1 MKARKWAVWLVM
13 SALLMALTVPVTE
26 AAGVASDARPIEIV
40 LDGKAINSDVSP
52 YILPKVYVTMV
63 PLRIISEQLGATVGW
78 LQKEE
83 QATIRGSAGQVI
95 VMKRG
100 APSALVNGSSV
111 PLDASVELK
120 NGRTMVPLRFVSE
133 QLGLGVQWS
142 EKEQRITLT
151 TRSGS
156 STEGTDTEAV
166 GEHTGG
172 SETGA
177 GQSAGGSVGSPAG
190 PLPDQTGAQEETG
203 QSAQELRGV
212 WISTVYNLDWPSKAS
227 YGKSLQQMA
236 EYRTLLDELQAL
248 GMNAVFV
255 QVRPA
260 ADALYPSL
268 LVPWSKYVSGVQGLA
283 PDYDPLAFMI
293 EETHKRKM
301 EFHAWFNPFRASVD
315 TKTEQLTSSHIAKQ
329 QPDWIV
335 NAGGKLYI
343 NPGIPQARQHII
355 DTIMEVVRGY
365 NIDGVHLDD
374 YFYPSN
380 TEFADDQ
387 TFKTY
392 NPGKTASKADWRRGN
407 INAFVRD
414 LGQAI
419 HKEKSTIR
427 FGISPFGVWRNQ
439 SVDPSG
445 SDTKAGVTTYDSMYA
460 DVRTW
465 IKQGWIDYINPQ
477 LYWSLSF
484 PAARYDKLVDWWVQ
498 EVKGT
503 GVDLYIGHS
512 PYKLGTKEAGW
523 QSAQEIINQLEY
535 NKRYPEVKGDIYF
548 SAKDLRNNPLGIKEA
563 LRSYYM
569 P

>member
-1 MKARKWAVWLVM
+1 M

-26 AAGVASDARPIEIV
+26 AAGLASNARPIEIV

-133 QLGLGVQWS
+133 QLGLSVQWS
-142 EKEQRITLT
+142 EKDQRITLT

-498 EVKGT
+498 EVTGT

>member
-1 MKARKWAVWLVM
+1 MGGRNRFVWIMVAVM
-13 SALLMALTVPVTE
+13 LLAWVTPAAE
-26 AAGVASDARPIEIV
+26 AAAASGSAREIEIV
-40 LDGKAINSDVSP
+40 LDGKRLESDVSP
-52 YILPKVYVTMV
+52 YIVPEVYVTMV
-63 PLRIISEQLGATVGW
+63 PLRLISEALGAEVSW
-78 LQKEE
+78 NQQER
-83 QATIRGSAGQVI
+83 QATIRGGDGKLI
-95 VMKRG
+95 IMKQG
-100 APSALVNGSSV
+100 LSNAIVNGQSAA
-111 PLDASVELK
+111 LDAPVANKS
-120 NGRTMVPLRFVSE
+120 GYTMVPIRFIAE
-133 QLGLGVQWS
+133 QLGLKVGWNQQD
-142 EKEQRITLT
+142 QRITLT
-151 TRSGS
+151 TGDNEAPVPAAGAG
-156 STEGTDTEAV
+156 EGLP
-166 GEHTGG
+166 G
-172 SETGA
+172 SEKA
-177 GQSAGGSVGSPAG
+177 A
-190 PLPDQTGAQEETG
+190 PDSDGKGEK
-203 QSAQELRGV
+203 SELRGV
-212 WISTVYNLDWPSKAS
+212 WISTVYNLDWPSQAS
-227 YGKSLQQMA
+227 YGKSVQQM
-236 EYRTLLDELQAL
+236 EEFRELLDELQEL

-260 ADALYPSL
+260 ADALYPSQ
-268 LVPWSKYVSGVQGLA
+268 LVPWSKYLTGTQGLA
-283 PDYDPLAFMI
+283 PDYDPLSFMI
-293 EETHKRKM
+293 EETHKRNM
-301 EFHAWFNPFRASVD
+301 EFHAWFNPFRAAVD
-315 TKTEQLTSSHIAKQ
+315 TNTEQLASSHIVKQ

-343 NPGIPQARQHII
+343 NPGIPQARRHII
-355 DTIMEVVRGY
+355 DAIMEVVNHY

-387 TFKTY
+387 TFLTY
-392 NPGKTASKADWRRGN
+392 NPDQIASKADWRRSN

-419 HKEKSTIR
+419 DSAKPQVR

-439 SVDPSG
+439 STDKTG
-445 SDTKAGVTTYDSMYA
+445 SDTKASLTAYDSMYA

-465 IKQGWIDYINPQ
+465 IKEGWIDYINPQ

-535 NKRYPEVKGDIYF
+535 NKRYSEIKGDIFF
-548 SAKDLRNNPLGIKEA
+548 SAKDLRRNPLGIKEA
-563 LRSYYM
+563 LRSYY